1 MPKVSRVVV
10 KAPAKVNIS
19 LQVGPLQADGFHPVE
34 TIYQAVDLYDD
45 VIAEVGAG
53 LSLTIEGVNADA
65 VGAPEKN
72 LAWRAATLLAESA
85 GIKPNVHLHIVKRIP
100 VAGGMAGG
108 SADAAGALVACD
120 AVWGLQTPRERLV
133 ELAAELGSDIPFSIV
148 GGTALGRGR
157 GEDLTTVLTRGEF
170 HWVFATSELGL
181 STPDVYKTFDE
192 LNPNAAAPKIDDALL
207 SGLATGDASV
217 VGKLLN
223 NNLQDAAI
231 RMRGSLRRILD
242 AGIGAGAIGAVVSG
256 SGPTC
261 AFLAKSAEHATSL
274 AIELSA
280 TGLVSR
286 TLQASGPTR
295 GATVVSIA

>member
-1 MPKVSRVVV
+1 MPKLNRVVV
-10 KAPAKVNIS
+10 KAPAKVNLS
-19 LQVGPLQADGFHPVE
+19 LQVGAVQHDGFHPLE
-34 TIYQAVDLYDD
+34 TIFQAVDLCDD

-53 LSLTIEGVNADA
+53 LSLTVEGVNADQ

-72 LAWRAATLLAESA
+72 LAWQAASLLADSA

-120 AVWGLQTPRERLV
+120 ALWGLQTPRENLLD
-133 ELAAELGSDIPFSIV
+133 LAAELGSDVPFSVV

-157 GEDLTTVLTRGEF
+157 GEQLTTVLTRGEF

-181 STPDVYKTFDE
+181 STPDVYRMFDE
-192 LNPNAAAPKIDDALL
+192 LNPDPMSPKIDDALL
-207 SGLATGDASV
+207 SGLATGDVAA

-231 RMRGSLRRILD
+231 RMRGSLRRVLD
-242 AGIGAGAIGAVVSG
+242 AGLGAGAIGAVVSG

-261 AFLAKSAEHATSL
+261 AFLAKSADHATNI
-274 AIELSA
+274 AVELSA

-295 GATVVSIA
+295 GATVVSVD